1 MVDTIINIIK
11 TIQELITN
19 LVKWI
24 LSVFDVFGILF
35 TYISI
40 LLVTVLIVTSYS
52 HGGLLTP
59 TVGCIIIFTLIYV
72 NKNLKGGGN

>member
-1 MVDTIINIIK
+1 MVDTLINIIK
-11 TIQELITN
+11 TIQELVIN
-19 LVKWI
+19 LIKWI
-24 LSVFDVFGILF
+24 LSLLDIFGILF

-40 LLVTVLIVTSYS
+40 LLVTILIVVSYY

-59 TVGCIIIFTLIYV
+59 TVGCIVIVTLIYV

>member
-40 LLVTVLIVTSYS
+40 LLVTVLIVTYQC
-52 HGGLLTP
+52 LKKQ
-59 TVGCIIIFTLIYV
+59 LIKMV
-72 NKNLKGGGN
+72 IQLMI

>member
-40 LLVTVLIVTSYS
+40 LLVTVLIVTSYCN
-52 HGGLLTP
+52 GKLLTP
-59 TVGCIIIFTLIYV
+59 TVGCIVIVTLIHV
-72 NKNLKGGGN
+72 NKSLKGGGN